1 MICTARQSLY
11 LVAAKLFICYRLTL
25 VLGFKI
31 VLTGKQYNVFE
42 IAVLLFMI
50 FFYRDYKIKQLGT

>member
-1 MICTARQSLY
+1 MICTTVTRQSLY

-50 FFYRDYKIKQLGT
+50 FFTETIKLNN